1 MFSSQRASR
10 PAGARCIRG
19 LLHRLLLA
27 GLLAG
32 GASPLAWS
40 QNPAPGTRIGYVD
53 MKRLIDDSPQVREA
67 RTRLQ
72 REFDASMALLREDE
86 QRINSLQTR
95 MGTADPSLAAELRA
109 ELDPLRRSV
118 ERTRERLRGE
128 LESRSEQEVQRAWPI
143 LNDAIASYARDNGL
157 DLVVSSGAL
166 YVSGRVDIT
175 DRVLDLLE
183 RENSEEGGQ

>member
-10 PAGARCIRG
+10 PAGARWIRG
-19 LLHRLLLA
+19 FAYRLLLA
-27 GLLAG
+27 GLLALG
-32 GASPLAWS
+32 GSPLVWS
-40 QNPAPGTRIGYVD
+40 QNPAPATRVGYVD

-67 RTRLQ
+67 RSRLQ

-86 QRINSLQTR
+86 QRISSLQAR
-95 MGTADPSLAAELRA
+95 MGTADANLAAELRA

-118 ERTRERLRGE
+118 QRTRERLRGE

-143 LNDAIASYARDNGL
+143 LNDAIASYARENGL

-166 YVSGRVDIT
+166 YVSGRIDIT

>member
-1 MFSSQRASR
+1 
-10 PAGARCIRG
+10 
-19 LLHRLLLA
+19 
-27 GLLAG
+27 
-32 GASPLAWS
+32 
-40 QNPAPGTRIGYVD
+40 
-53 MKRLIDDSPQVREA
+53 VREA

-86 QRINSLQTR
+86 QRISSLQAR
-95 MGTADPSLAAELRA
+95 LGTADADLAAELRA

-118 ERTRERLRGE
+118 QRTRERLRGE

-143 LNDAIASYARDNGL
+143 LNDAIASYARENGL

-166 YVSGRVDIT
+166 YVSGRIDIT

-183 RENSEEGGQ
+183 RERSEEGGQ

>member
-10 PAGARCIRG
+10 PAGARIIRG
-19 LLHRLLLA
+19 FAYRLLLA

-32 GASPLAWS
+32 GASSLAWA
-40 QNPAPGTRIGYVD
+40 QNPAPATRVGYVD

-86 QRINSLQTR
+86 QRISSLQAR
-95 MGTADPSLAAELRA
+95 LGTADADLAAELRA

-118 ERTRERLRGE
+118 QRTRERLRGE

-143 LNDAIASYARDNGL
+143 LNDAIASYARENGL

-166 YVSGRVDIT
+166 YVSGRIDIT

-183 RENSEEGGQ
+183 RERSEEGRQ